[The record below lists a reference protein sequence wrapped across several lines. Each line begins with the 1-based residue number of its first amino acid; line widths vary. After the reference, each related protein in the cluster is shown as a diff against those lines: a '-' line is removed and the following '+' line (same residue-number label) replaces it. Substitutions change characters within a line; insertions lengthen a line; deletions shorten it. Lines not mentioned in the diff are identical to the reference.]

1 MSDLPAR
8 LGARWRELP
17 PVPRLL
23 IGTLVAIILLSLFR
37 PSAPQKPAT
46 NSSPR
51 VQVELARPGQFSPQ
65 LSLFGRIE
73 SPASATLSSS
83 VVALVEKA
91 VALPGDRVSKGDLIL
106 QLDPREAALARAQAD
121 ASLAQAEAQKSAAI
135 KRHQSDRKAL
145 GLEQQ
150 LTQLAQENVARL
162 ERLRQTNL
170 ASQTQLDEARQNLAR
185 QQLNLETRQLAVS
198 NYQNDLRR
206 LDSDISRARA
216 ARDQADLDLARSQV
230 HAPFDGRI
238 TALHVAE
245 GERVQPGAPLI
256 SLYADQGIEIRAQIP
271 LSHLPEVRAG
281 LNNGGLSGELLIENR
296 RLPLRLARLAGE
308 VERGRGGVDGLFVLE
323 DSNVTPELG
332 RPLPMVLSLPPRDG
346 LLALPAAA
354 LHGLDRVYRLDE
366 EDRLQTVPVERIGE
380 SLQPDGQ
387 RRLLFQGD
395 FKAGDRIV
403 VTQLPGAIDGLKVQ
417 PSESG
422 QTPAGIEPANDVAPQ
437 LQPAE
442 QAPQPVEED
451 PQPTEKETDNT
462 EADAA

>member
-8 LGARWRELP
+8 LAARWRELP

-23 IGTLVAIILLSLFR
+23 IGTLAAIILLSLFK

-46 NSSPR
+46 DSSPR
-51 VQVELARPGQFSPQ
+51 VQVELARPGQFAPQ

-83 VVALVEKA
+83 VVALVQKA

-106 QLDPREAALARAQAD
+106 QLDPREAALARAQAE
-121 ASLAQAEAQKSAAI
+121 ASLAQAEAQKAAAI

-145 GLEQQ
+145 ELEQQ
-150 LTQLAQENVARL
+150 LTRLAEENVARL

-170 ASQTQLDEARQNLAR
+170 ASQTQLDEARQGLAR
-185 QQLNLETRQLAVS
+185 QQLSLETRQLAVS
-198 NYQNDLRR
+198 NYQNDVRR

-281 LNNGGLSGELLIENR
+281 LNSGGLSGELLIENR

-323 DSNVTPELG
+323 DSSVTPELG

-354 LHGLDRVYRLDE
+354 LHGLDRIYRLDE
-366 EDRLQTVPVERIGE
+366 EDRLQTVAVERIGE
-380 SLQPDGQ
+380 WQQEDGQ

-395 FKAGDRIV
+395 FNAGDRIV

-422 QTPAGIEPANDVAPQ
+422 QTPAGIEPAADVAP
-437 LQPAE
+437 PA
-442 QAPQPVEED
+442 AED
-451 PQPTEKETDNT
+451 PQPEEEAEDNSG
-462 EADAA
+462 ADAA

>member
-37 PSAPQKPAT
+37 PSAPQKAT
-46 NSSPR
+46 TDSSPR
-51 VQVELARPGQFSPQ
+51 VLVELARPGLFAPQ

-83 VVALVEKA
+83 VVALVQKA
-91 VALPGDRVSKGDLIL
+91 VALPGDRVNKGDLIL
-106 QLDPREAALARAQAD
+106 QLDPREAALARAQAE

-145 GLEQQ
+145 ALEQQ

-170 ASQTQLDEARQNLAR
+170 ASQTQLDEARQGLTR
-185 QQLNLETRQLAVS
+185 QQLSLETRQLAVS

-206 LDSDISRARA
+206 LDSDINRARA

-281 LNNGGLSGELLIENR
+281 LNNGGLAGELLIENR

-366 EDRLQTVPVERIGE
+366 EDRLQTVTVERIGE
-380 SLQPDGQ
+380 SLQTDGQ

-422 QTPAGIEPANDVAPQ
+422 QTPAGIEPATDAA
-437 LQPAE
+437 QPA
-442 QAPQPVEED
+442 VED
-451 PQPTEKETDNT
+451 PQPEEEAADNS

>member
-1 MSDLPAR
+1 MSDLLAR
-8 LGARWRELP
+8 LLARWRELP

-23 IGTLVAIILLSLFR
+23 IGTLVAIVLLSLLR
-37 PSAPQKPAT
+37 PSEPQKPAT
-46 NSSPR
+46 DNSPR
-51 VQVELARPGQFSPQ
+51 VFTEIARPGRFAPQ

-83 VVALVEKA
+83 VVALVQKA

-106 QLDPREAALARAQAD
+106 QLDPREAALARAQAE
-121 ASLAQAEAQKSAAI
+121 AALAQAEAQKSSAG

-145 GLEQQ
+145 ELEQQ
-150 LTQLAQENVARL
+150 LTRLAEENVSRL

-185 QQLNLETRQLAVS
+185 QQLNLEARQLSVS

-216 ARDQADLDLARSQV
+216 ARDQADLDLARSEV
-230 HAPFDGRI
+230 RAPFDGRI

-245 GERVQPGAPLI
+245 GERVRPGEPLI

-281 LNNGGLSGELLIENR
+281 LDGAGLRGELLIESR
-296 RLPLRLARLAGE
+296 RLPLRLARIAGE

-323 DSNVTPELG
+323 DNSVTPELG

-346 LLALPAAA
+346 LLALPASA
-354 LHGLDRVYRLDE
+354 LHGLDRIYRLDDA
-366 EDRLQTVPVERIGE
+366 DRLQTVPVQRIGE
-380 SLQPDGQ
+380 WQQADGE

-395 FKAGDRIV
+395 FNAGDRIV

-422 QTPAGIEPANDVAPQ
+422 QTPAGIEPAA
-437 LQPAE
+437 
-442 QAPQPVEED
+442 
-451 PQPTEKETDNT
+451 EKETDST
-462 EADAA
+462 EADPA

>member
-23 IGTLVAIILLSLFR
+23 IGTFVAIILLSLFR

-46 NSSPR
+46 DSSPR
-51 VQVELARPGQFSPQ
+51 VQIELARPGQFAPQ

-83 VVALVEKA
+83 VVALVQKA

-106 QLDPREAALARAQAD
+106 QLDPREAALARAQAE
-121 ASLAQAEAQKSAAI
+121 ASLAQAEAQKAAAS

-145 GLEQQ
+145 ALEQQ

-170 ASQTQLDEARQNLAR
+170 ASQTQLDEARQGLAR
-185 QQLNLETRQLAVS
+185 QQLSLETRQLAVS

-281 LNNGGLSGELLIENR
+281 LNSGGLSGELLIENR

-354 LHGLDRVYRLDE
+354 LHGLDRIYRLDA

-380 SLQPDGQ
+380 SLQADGQ

-422 QTPAGIEPANDVAPQ
+422 QTPAGIEPA
-437 LQPAE
+437 AE
-442 QAPQPVEED
+442 EKTQPVEEA
-451 PQPTEKETDNT
+451 PQPTEKETDST

>member
-23 IGTLVAIILLSLFR
+23 IGTFVTVILLSLFR
-37 PSAPQKPAT
+37 PSEPQKPAT
-46 NSSPR
+46 DTSPR
-51 VQVELARPGQFSPQ
+51 VLVELARPGQFSPQ

-83 VVALVEKA
+83 VVALVQKA

-106 QLDPREAALARAQAD
+106 QLDPREAALARAQAE

-145 GLEQQ
+145 ALEQQ
-150 LTQLAQENVARL
+150 LTRLAQENVDRL

-170 ASQTQLDEARQNLAR
+170 VSQIQLDEARQGLTR
-185 QQLNLETRQLAVS
+185 QQLSLETRQLAVS

-206 LDSDISRARA
+206 LESDISRARA

-281 LNNGGLSGELLIENR
+281 LNNGGLAGELLIENR

-323 DSNVTPELG
+323 HSDVTPELG

-354 LHGLDRVYRLDE
+354 LHGLDRVYRLDN

-380 SLQPDGQ
+380 SLQADGQ

-422 QTPAGIEPANDVAPQ
+422 QTPAG
-437 LQPAE
+437 LQPATEQPQPVE
-442 QAPQPVEED
+442 QAPQPSENAPQLPEE
-451 PQPTEKETDNT
+451 ETDST

>member
-8 LGARWRELP
+8 LVARWRALP

-23 IGTLVAIILLSLFR
+23 IGTFVAIILLSLFR

-46 NSSPR
+46 DSSPR
-51 VQVELARPGQFSPQ
+51 VQVELAQPGRFAPQ

-83 VVALVEKA
+83 VVALVQQA
-91 VALPGDRVSKGDLIL
+91 VALPGDRVNKGELIL
-106 QLDPREAALARAQAD
+106 QLDPREAALARAQAE
-121 ASLAQAEAQKSAAI
+121 ALLSQAEAQKSAAI

-145 GLEQQ
+145 ELEQQ
-150 LTQLAQENVARL
+150 LTRLAQENVSRL

-170 ASQTQLDEARQNLAR
+170 ASQTQLDEARQNLTR
-185 QQLNLETRQLAVS
+185 QQLSLEARQLAVS

-281 LNNGGLSGELLIENR
+281 LNNGGLAGELLIENR

-308 VERGRGGVDGLFVLE
+308 VERGRGGVDGLFVLK
-323 DSNVTPELG
+323 DSNITPELG

-354 LHGLDRVYRLDE
+354 LHGLDRVYRLDNE
-366 EDRLQTVPVERIGE
+366 NRLQTVSVQRIGE
-380 SLQPDGQ
+380 WQQADGQ

-422 QTPAGIEPANDVAPQ
+422 QTPAGIEPTSKSAPLPVDETSQ
-437 LQPAE
+437 PDDAPAE
-442 QAPQPVEED
+442 SG
-451 PQPTEKETDNT
+451 
-462 EADAA
+462 ADAA

>member
-23 IGTLVAIILLSLFR
+23 IGTFVAIVLLSLFK

-46 NSSPR
+46 DSSPR

-83 VVALVEKA
+83 VVALVQKA

-106 QLDPREAALARAQAD
+106 QLDPREAALARAQAE

-135 KRHQSDRKAL
+135 KRHQSDLKAL
-145 GLEQQ
+145 ALEQQ

-170 ASQTQLDEARQNLAR
+170 ASQTQLDEARQGLTR
-185 QQLNLETRQLAVS
+185 QQLSLETRQLAVS

-281 LNNGGLSGELLIENR
+281 LNNGGLAGELLIENR

-354 LHGLDRVYRLDE
+354 LHGLDRVYRLDA

-380 SLQPDGQ
+380 SLQADGQ

-422 QTPAGIEPANDVAPQ
+422 QTPAGIEPAADVAP
-437 LQPAE
+437 PA
-442 QAPQPVEED
+442 VED
-451 PQPTEKETDNT
+451 PQPEEEAADNS